1 MTSYILHLHLFYSHF
16 QILERVYK
24 YCYDLF
30 AMDFKEFMPEKE
42 DSSEESDELLEEI
55 PQKISQNQFYDVITS
70 RKPDWQAVIYEL
82 IYTEQ
87 LDPWDIDIVLL
98 TRRYFEKIAELE
110 EADFYISSKVL
121 LAAALLLRIKSEYLL
136 NKYIKSVDEIL
147 FGRKEDKKPLIER
160 IQIDENELPLLIPK
174 TPLPRL
180 KKVTLNELITALN
193 NAIETESRRIKRE
206 VAIKRAKK
214 LSEIDFPSFRKIDLK
229 DRIKQFYARILTKI
243 KKNNKEPS
251 KESNKVSYSNLVGIE
266 KEEKLAC
273 FLPLLHLSN
282 TRKLWLEQENHLEE
296 IWIYLYE
303 YFKKNKEMFI
313 QEIKDIAEDILD
325 EEFNRSSEI
334 LSEGR
339 LKDDVMK
346 SIEEAEKEASDELKN
361 DISEEEIKEEIRKEI
376 LEEIEKDIDEISE
389 EKDIDEIT
397 GFDEDKI

>member
-1 MTSYILHLHLFYSHF
+1 
-16 QILERVYK
+16 
-24 YCYDLF
+24 
-30 AMDFKEFMPEKE
+30 MDFKEFMPEKE